1 MRPWGIHPC
10 LGNPS
15 KLVSF
20 LNECWIT
27 PSLMFLFQI
36 LTLCSYKIKHD
47 KWHPLFY
54 VYVYALVVQM
64 VKNPTCN
71 VGDLGSIPG
80 LGRSSG
86 EGKDTHSSIL
96 AWRIPMDRE
105 AWQATVHGV
114 PKSQTQLSDFHSLI
128 CIHVLYITYVIYLAY
143 IKYKCGASKV
153 MLAVKNPPANAGD
166 TGDSGSIPGSGSSPG
181 EGNGNPLQY
190 PCLGNSMNRG
200 AWWATDHG
208 AAKNW
213 TQLSKWTHTN
223 INIHINTKYIL

>member
-1 MRPWGIHPC
+1 M
-10 LGNPS
+10 
-15 KLVSF
+15 
-20 LNECWIT
+20 
-27 PSLMFLFQI
+27 
-36 LTLCSYKIKHD
+36 LTLCSYKIKA
-47 KWHPLFY
+47 W
-54 VYVYALVVQM
+54 QM
-64 VKNPTCN
+64 TSSVLCICICAGGSDVKESRLQCWRPGFDPW
-71 VGDLGSIPG
+71 VGKI
-80 LGRSSG
+80 SG
-86 EGKDTHSSIL
+86 EEKDTHSSIL
-96 AWRIPMDRE
+96 ACRIPMDRE

-153 MLAVKNPPANAGD
+153 VLAVKNPPANAGD

-223 INIHINTKYIL
+223 INIPINTKYIL